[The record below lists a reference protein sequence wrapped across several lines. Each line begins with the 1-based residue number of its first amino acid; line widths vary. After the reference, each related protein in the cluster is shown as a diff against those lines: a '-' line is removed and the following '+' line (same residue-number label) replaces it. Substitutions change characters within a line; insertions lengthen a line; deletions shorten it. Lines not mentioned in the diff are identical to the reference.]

1 MEKQVPLS
9 DKVLQEHLQYLE
21 TRFNISQT
29 MPQAEAQI
37 LGEHIGLQ
45 PKLIY
50 QWFRKH
56 QRKRTTKFPAYEKPS
71 EDILRMLSKIS
82 EEARPY
88 KILKMSNIQ
97 KRELEK
103 LYLSEERN
111 SLEAQK
117 EVGLRIN
124 LPIRKIQIWL
134 RNLEKSGSRG
144 RQRLTKAIGPRPESG
159 LRTATDSNI
168 PPNQLVNTA
177 QVPIGDSL
185 PMQNVLNNTPTV
197 SQHHQNYSNN
207 IPKNDIKKWMSNPK
221 AWNQDRKKQII
232 NLKLLETRFRID
244 SKISL
249 RECDFIS
256 EITEL
261 EDGFVWQW
269 FNKRRSTPQKTD
281 VLHKEDPEA
290 SRIQQILKTVA
301 TKVLAL
307 ETEAITETHREELE
321 KLFLE
326 SEELREGE
334 VSKMLQLSEYRIKRW
349 WHSRYILEKVDKIGD
364 ELKKFTEES
373 SNIQQPTLEDI
384 NRFDIEGTSDQGV
397 YGLKTIAPNN
407 WAPRKKVPRSDIYQK
422 RFPPSAESQPLD
434 DDLITDSFEIPKTPG
449 TTSSNFL
456 SVPLLTNPDD
466 YAFPLPTVP
475 TQNISIDSE
484 QLLNARFH
492 KSPLMTGMERDLL
505 GDIIQKDGIYVRN
518 WLYRKKRHV
527 KKGKPILQPASNPM
541 IQKILEEVEK
551 KMKDHKKRYFTSSQN
566 KILEEVFRSGTE
578 LDHKE
583 KAALAKSLE
592 VPLHRITYWFI
603 NRRRKQR
610 MEEAM
615 EESDNSDFS
624 GNKSIAKES
633 EISETVGEN
642 SKMYGTSALFDRNS
656 DSDADLQVSRIHFS
670 QPNNL
675 DLHSNIDP
683 NQVQLFNYQQAD
695 VPYITQPHG
704 SMDSGFYPA
713 PQGFEYPSYES
724 FDNQL
729 ERTPQHSAWNWEPTH
744 LVFTEPSSVADHQ
757 MYTEA
762 YYQPPNFDTTD
773 QFSKSYFQL

>member
-134 RNLEKSGSRG
+134 SNLDNSGSLG
-144 RQRLTKAIGPRPESG
+144 RRRLRKAIGLRPESG
-159 LRTATDSNI
+159 MLTATNSNI
-168 PPNQLVNTA
+168 A
-177 QVPIGDSL
+177 QVPIQNFL
-185 PMQNVLNNTPTV
+185 PTGNGLNNTPTV
-197 SQHHQNYSNN
+197 SQHHQNYSTNV
-207 IPKNDIKKWMSNPK
+207 PKNEIKKWMSNPK
-221 AWNQDRKKQII
+221 AWNQDRKKQLF
-232 NLKLLETRFRID
+232 NLKLLEARLSID

-256 EITEL
+256 EIVEL
-261 EDGFVWQW
+261 EDDFVWQW
-269 FNKRRSTPQKTD
+269 FNKRRSTPQKTN
-281 VLHKEDPEA
+281 VLHKEEPDA
-290 SRIQQILKTVA
+290 FRIQQALKTVA
-301 TKVLAL
+301 TKIFAL
-307 ETEAITETHREELE
+307 ETEEITETQRKELE

-326 SEELREGE
+326 SEELRENE

-364 ELKKFTEES
+364 ELKRGEAASEKCAPDCEPGKFYS
-373 SNIQQPTLEDI
+373 
-384 NRFDIEGTSDQGV
+384 
-397 YGLKTIAPNN
+397 PNLMTN
-407 WAPRKKVPRSDIYQK
+407 
-422 RFPPSAESQPLD
+422 
-434 DDLITDSFEIPKTPG
+434 SFEVPKTPE
-449 TTSSNFL
+449 TSSPNLPSASLL
-456 SVPLLTNPDD
+456 SNADKIS
-466 YAFPLPTVP
+466 FPSPALP
-475 TQNISIDSE
+475 TQNIPIDPE

-492 KSPLMTGMERDLL
+492 KSPLMTGMEMDLL

-527 KKGKPILQPASNPM
+527 KKGKAIIQPVSNPM

-551 KMKDHKKRYFTSSQN
+551 KMKDHRKKYFTHSQN
-566 KILEEVFRSGTE
+566 KLLEEVFRSGTE

-583 KAALAKSLE
+583 KAELAKSLN
-592 VPLHRITYWFI
+592 VPLHQITYWFI

-615 EESDNSDFS
+615 EESENSKVTV
-624 GNKSIAKES
+624 NKSIGQES
-633 EISETVGEN
+633 ETSTTIGEN
-642 SKMYGTSALFDRNS
+642 SIPFEASARVDRNS
-656 DSDADLQVSRIHFS
+656 DFDAEFQNSRMHFS
-670 QPNNL
+670 QSNNL
-675 DLHSNIDP
+675 DWHSNIDS
-683 NQVQLFNYQQAD
+683 NQAPFSNYQQTPAAHFD
-695 VPYITQPHG
+695 QLHG
-704 SMDSGFYPA
+704 SMDPGFYQA
-713 PQGFEYPSYES
+713 PQGFEYPNYES

-744 LVFTEPSSVADHQ
+744 PVFTEPSSVADHQ